1 MATRA
6 QAKAAV
12 DAAAV
17 AIKAEMDG
25 FPNGFNYVDGKI
37 DFAPTRWFIKGEAP
51 DKATADSWAAS
62 ISTFLASI
70 GRQRTIRTEGFYND
84 EGVLESVI
92 TIVAPPGITQ
102 IHF

>member
-12 DAAAV
+12 DAAGV
-17 AIKAEMDG
+17 GIKTEMDG
-25 FPNGFNYVDGKI
+25 YPNGFNYVDGKI
-37 DFAPTRWFIKGEAP
+37 DFAPTRWFIKGQAP

-62 ISTFLASI
+62 ISIFLTGI
-70 GRQRTIRTEGFYND
+70 GRQHTIRTEGFYND
-84 EGVLESVI
+84 QGILESVI
-92 TIVAPPGITQ
+92 TIVAPPGICQ